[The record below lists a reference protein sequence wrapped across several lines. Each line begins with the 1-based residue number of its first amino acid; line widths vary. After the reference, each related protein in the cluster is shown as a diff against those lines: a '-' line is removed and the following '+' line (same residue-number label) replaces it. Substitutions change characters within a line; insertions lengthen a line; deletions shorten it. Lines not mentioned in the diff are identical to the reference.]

1 MAFQFSQAGLDDLNG
16 YLKHCPKKEA
26 GLLYA
31 LHLVQ
36 QQAGYV
42 PDEAVDVVGKL
53 LEVSRS
59 HIEGVLTFYTM
70 YFRKPMGRNV
80 VTVCSTISCALNGA
94 LDTVGEFEKQLEIET
109 GETTPDG
116 QFSLLKVECLGA
128 CDKAPVVMVNDQKFD
143 GVKREKVK
151 ELIHVCRKRAGA
163 NGSARA

>member
-1 MAFQFSQAGLDDLNG
+1 MAFQLSQESLDDLNG

-26 GLLYA
+26 ALLHA

-42 PDEAVDVVGKL
+42 PHDAVEYVGKL

-94 LDTVGEFEKQLEIET
+94 LETVGEFEKELEIET
-109 GETTPDG
+109 GETTSDG

-128 CDKAPVVMVNDQKFD
+128 CDKAPVVMVNDEKFD
-143 GVKREKVK
+143 GVTRGKVRDLVH
-151 ELIHVCRKRAGA
+151 ECRKRAGA
-163 NGSARA
+163 NGSVK